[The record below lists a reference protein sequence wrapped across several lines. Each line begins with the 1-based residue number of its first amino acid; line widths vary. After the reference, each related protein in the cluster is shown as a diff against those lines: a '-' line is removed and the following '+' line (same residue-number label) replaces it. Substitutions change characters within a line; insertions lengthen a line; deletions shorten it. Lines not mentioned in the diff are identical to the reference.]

1 MIYLWTAFDKT
12 QRPIFSPVASLVF
25 NSETNALAFYNL
37 YTKGLTGVTTHLSC
51 NETTERKVYLA
62 SLFDGPLVVN
72 DFKAHIEA
80 FRLPTNKN
88 FKVYEIPEDQDSSY
102 PKDLSALKKWIVQ
115 QLKVARVDSG
125 ARWQELLAETTVV
138 YLDLERRGVLKDSMR
153 VTPVYGTT
161 FTGRS
166 RSSGFSIHGA
176 REGDDI
182 KSTDNAQKV
191 FIHAD
196 WIAADPRG
204 WSLLCKDE
212 AMQESF
218 RLSDPYTYLAEK
230 HGGTREV
237 YKDELIK
244 GIYSQNY
251 SSEIYE
257 SFPQL
262 KKWVEKSWEQIIV
275 DGYSTS
281 VMGRRFYGPRDVKPQ
296 DWTPHTKRSVFNA
309 QMQGSTAHAMQNVMV
324 ELHRRVPHSLM
335 TDLHD
340 SVVLCTDKGSV
351 KTIIDIVAEV
361 MLHPFKSILPDN
373 PAFPLRVS
381 VGNQCLWKKWGKYKE
396 YRE

>member
-1 MIYLWTAFDKT
+1 MIYIWTVFDKI
-12 QRPIFSPVASLVF
+12 QLPEYSPVASLVF
-25 NSETNALAFYNL
+25 DSGTNDLRFYSL
-37 YTKGLTGVTTHLSC
+37 YTKGIAGVGKHVSC
-51 NETTERKVYLA
+51 RESAERKTYIK
-62 SLFDGPLVVN
+62 SLFDGPVVVN

-80 FRLPTNKN
+80 FTLPANKN
-88 FKVYEIPEDQDSSY
+88 FKVYEVPEDQDSSY
-102 PKDLSALKKWIVQ
+102 PKEITELKKWVVQ
-115 QLKVARVDSG
+115 QIKNAKADSG
-125 ARWQELLAETTVV
+125 ARWQELLAEATVV
-138 YLDLERRGVLKDSMR
+138 YLDLERRGVLKDDMH
-153 VTPVYGTT
+153 VTPVYGWT

-166 RSSGFSIHGA
+166 RTSEYSIHGA

-182 KSTDNAQKV
+182 KSTDRAQKV

-218 RLSDPYTYLAEK
+218 KTSDPYTYLAEK
-230 HGGTREV
+230 HGGTREA
-237 YKDELIK
+237 YKSELIK

-251 SSEIYE
+251 SSVIYE

-262 KKWVEKSWEQIIV
+262 KAWIEKSWEQILV
-275 DGYSTS
+275 DGFSTS
-281 VMGRRFYGPRDVKPQ
+281 VMGRKFYGPKDIKPL
-296 DWTPHTKRSVFNA
+296 DWTAHTKRSVFNA

-335 TDLHD
+335 ADLHD

-351 KTIIDIVAEV
+351 KSIVDIVAEV
-361 MLHPFKSILPDN
+361 MLHPFKGILPDN
-373 PAFPLRVS
+373 PVFPLRVS
-381 VGNQCLWKKWGKYKE
+381 IGNQCQWKKWQKYKE